1 MTILGNGLLLA
12 ALLLLMPAVLLFAA
26 EILLGLRCPT
36 PQARADAPPFT
47 VLIPAHDEAAVI
59 TPTLRAIAAQLRA
72 QDRML
77 VVADNCS
84 DATATIAA
92 AQGAEVTERHDSVRR
107 GKGYALAHGL
117 AHAARWAN
125 PITIIVDADCLL
137 SPNALHQLADRA
149 ARTGRPVQ
157 GDYRLEAAADGSR
170 ASRFS
175 AFAIRVKN

>member
-36 PQARADAPPFT
+36 PQARAYAPPFT

-92 AQGAEVTERHDSVRR
+92 AQGA
-107 GKGYALAHGL
+107 
-117 AHAARWAN
+117 
-125 PITIIVDADCLL
+125 
-137 SPNALHQLADRA
+137 
-149 ARTGRPVQ
+149 
-157 GDYRLEAAADGSR
+157 
-170 ASRFS
+170 
-175 AFAIRVKN
+175 